1 MEFRDKSSVVRGRPQ
16 ESISLVEANPSSM
29 TSLKELPERL
39 SDSSPEREQKGDS
52 AGAAGN
58 DQTPELVRLSEVREE
73 RPEKAA
79 AGTLGIIFHICLL
92 FPHDEGRL
100 RRVCF
105 VVFGK

>member
-52 AGAAGN
+52 AGAAGS
-58 DQTPELVRLSEVREE
+58 DHTPELVRLSEVREE

-79 AGTLGIIFHICLL
+79 AGTLGMQT
-92 FPHDEGRL
+92 
-100 RRVCF
+100 
-105 VVFGK
+105 